1 MKRFT
6 TYKNSEGIFF
16 VDCQSTRTKKYL
28 LCKIQPENYVDVKDI
43 LNEKKENEFNDEEK
57 DALTRNAVLNSRW
70 VEYKNNSFYGYR
82 ETILT
87 KTIPDEIK
95 TLYKYHL
102 AKREDEKNGTKY
114 IDYLDSSPQGGR
126 KTKRRK
132 SKRRKTSR
140 AKKSKKRVNKKGRKT
155 RK

>member
-6 TYKNSEGIFF
+6 TYTNSEGNFF
-16 VDCQSTRTKKYL
+16 VDCQSTITNKYL
-28 LCKIQPENYVDVKDI
+28 LCKIQPEHYVDVVEI
-43 LNEKKENEFNDEEK
+43 LSKNENEFTNDEK
-57 DALTRNAVLNSRW
+57 DALTRNVEINSRW
-70 VEYKNNSFYGYR
+70 VEYKNNSFDGYR

-102 AKREDEKNGTKY
+102 AKREDEKNNY
-114 IDYLDSSPQGGR
+114 IDYLDSPPQGGR